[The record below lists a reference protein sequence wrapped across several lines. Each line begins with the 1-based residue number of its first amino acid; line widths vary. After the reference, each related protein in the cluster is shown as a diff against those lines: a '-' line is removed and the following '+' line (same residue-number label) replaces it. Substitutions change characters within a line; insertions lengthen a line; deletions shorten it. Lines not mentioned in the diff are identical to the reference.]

1 MRLQYGS
8 GDGLVYEVKCPPC
21 NENVADGTL
30 AFSLRWPPAASR
42 MLISPERLTAG
53 VLFSSIGN
61 LVYAG
66 TSAASAC
73 LDIADGSLGNN
84 VAPVQVK
91 P

>member
-1 MRLQYGS
+1 M
-8 GDGLVYEVKCPPC
+8 YEVKCPPC
-21 NENVADGTL
+21 NKNVADGTL
-30 AFSLRWPPAASR
+30 AVSLRWPPAASR
-42 MLISPERLTAG
+42 MLISPQRLTAG
-53 VLFSSIGN
+53 VLLNSIGN

-66 TSAASAC
+66 TLTAKGSGGDSAVSAC